1 MEKKSKLYDHS
12 GQPISPSS
20 GEGDGVLTPGVQAL
34 IETRIN
40 TAIDD
45 LREGNRAD
53 LKELSRDHAKKWRFL
68 AIISSVIVIITIFY
82 APDKI
87 VTLIGEQIDK
97 RLTEPMLISSADR
110 LIETKMNTYVSQEL
124 APLNEKASE
133 LKSTIDRINQ
143 QIIEKQSLL
152 EEGQIEIQGQLHIQE
167 LAIASKAGSK
177 NAYSELIQKNE
188 NPANSSDLLTA
199 TIKEIEL
206 FYDADRGRLSYPVLV
221 KVETMQDPGYAVD
234 EVVNLLRNNKD
245 ITEAAI
251 NTLSRLKS
259 KATVSELYKIVLE
272 SEDLRAITRA
282 IRAIEIITDEKMRP
296 LDFKKARTWWEQN
309 KDKKEFLGNYDGY
322 CEVVS
327 KMSQSPVTYNDIDE
341 FIENLSITID
351 NDSMSLHSKCLKA
364 GFLIMRNRIDD
375 AKKILA
381 EVKKAKSDY
390 YWYFVWEA
398 SLKIKEGDLDGAVNS
413 VNSALK
419 KSPTSDVVAT
429 IKYWQIFDPIEED
442 AKISW
447 PNNVAQPV
455 NSADPKGRAAD

>member
-1 MEKKSKLYDHS
+1 MVKKSKLYDHL
-12 GQPISPSS
+12 GQPISPSNDEMELS
-20 GEGDGVLTPGVQAL
+20 PGVQAL
-34 IETRIN
+34 IEIRIN

-45 LREGNRAD
+45 LRERNRDD

-68 AIISSVIVIITIFY
+68 AIISSVITIITIFF

-110 LIETKMNTYVSQEL
+110 LIETKMNTYVSQKL
-124 APLNEKASE
+124 APLNEEASE
-133 LKSTIDRINQ
+133 LKSTIDRMNQ
-143 QIIEKQSLL
+143 QIKEKQSLL

-177 NAYSELIQKNE
+177 KAYSELLQKNE

-206 FYDADRGRLSYPVLV
+206 FYDADRGMLSYPTLV
-221 KVETMQDPGYAVD
+221 KTETMQDPGCAVD
-234 EVVNLLRNNKD
+234 EVVYLLRNNKD

-259 KATVSELYKIVLE
+259 KASVSELYKVVID

-282 IRAIEIITDEKMRP
+282 TRAIEIITNEKMRP
-296 LDFKKARTWWEQN
+296 LDFSKARMWWEQN

-327 KMSQSPVTYNDIDE
+327 KMFQSPVKHSDIDG
-341 FIENLSITID
+341 FIESLSITID
-351 NDSMSLHSKCLKA
+351 NDSMALHSKCLKA
-364 GFLIMRNRIDD
+364 GFLLIKNRIDD
-375 AKKILA
+375 AKIILD

-398 SLKIKEGDLDGAVNS
+398 ALKIKEGDLDGAINTQV
-413 VNSALK
+413 
-419 KSPTSDVVAT
+419 SDLA
-429 IKYWQIFDPIEED
+429 
-442 AKISW
+442 
-447 PNNVAQPV
+447 
-455 NSADPKGRAAD
+455 